1 MSYKLKTTSSEFK
14 ISSCEFKIHELRV
27 QVQSHEVEVKVQV
40 GEKTRDESA
49 SLKLKS
55 QDKTAR

>member
-1 MSYKLKTTSSEFK
+1 MWVQ
-14 ISSCEFKIHELRV
+14 IHELRV